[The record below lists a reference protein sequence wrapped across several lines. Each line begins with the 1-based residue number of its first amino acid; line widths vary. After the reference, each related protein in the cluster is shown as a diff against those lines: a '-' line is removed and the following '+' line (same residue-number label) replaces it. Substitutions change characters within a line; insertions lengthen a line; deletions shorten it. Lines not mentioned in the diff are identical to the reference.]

1 MKVGFKMVIKNKIPK
16 FRGFDNDFKRA
27 LLELGLY
34 PGPFNSQSFENIEDI
49 FDFVLKETEVY
60 FPEKLKNSLISRG
73 MYSSFIDDLKN
84 ELIFYVYVI
93 CLFKEME
100 NSKEF
105 ERFKST
111 SQFAREMLIELG
123 YNSIPVE
130 DDSRAAKDNIKTWL
144 SYDPFLKNFELLNNY
159 KPPLKFQ
166 APYFFTHFKEFRS
179 VNDIR
184 LGRAAEETKCKFI
197 NTLIKN
203 IKQYDKT
210 NTISRFI
217 SYYLMELNYNPYL
230 FLKIKENESKFK
242 EKMNDLNVNYDKS
255 EYIETFSLISLSP
268 DVYTRNKFL
277 EVFYDY
283 FDEKVYDQRYG
294 SRSFITNKK
303 IAQFP
308 FSEIMA
314 DFRSDIIKYSLIY
327 QPILKS
333 YTFYLIGNFKGL
345 NKDIIGNN
353 ELNNLINA
361 NLTKYSH
368 LESMTDYLYGSL
380 ANKDIFIEHQIPSIN
395 LNESLFEFLETWD
408 WNNYKE
414 DEENQE
420 REEYCILPDTAL
432 NAYFD
437 IINSRFNKINK

>member
-1 MKVGFKMVIKNKIPK
+1 MVIKNKIPK

>member
-1 MKVGFKMVIKNKIPK
+1 MVIKNKIPK
-16 FRGFDNDFKRA
+16 FWGFDEDFKRA
-27 LLELGLY
+27 LLELRLY

-49 FDFVLKETEVY
+49 FDFVLEETEVY
-60 FPEKLKNSLISRG
+60 FPEKLKIALLSRD

-84 ELIFYVYVI
+84 ELIFYVYVN
-93 CLFKEME
+93 CLFKGME
-100 NSKEF
+100 SSKEF
-105 ERFKST
+105 ERFEST

-123 YNSIPVE
+123 YNSTPVE
-130 DDSRAAKDNIKTWL
+130 DDSRAVKKNIKNWL
-144 SYDPFLKNFELLNNY
+144 PYDPFLKNFDLLNNY
-159 KPPLKFQ
+159 DPPLKIQ
-166 APYFFTHFKEFRS
+166 ASYFFTHFKEFRS
-179 VNDIR
+179 VNNIWF
-184 LGRAAEETKCKFI
+184 GKAAKETKCKFI

-203 IKQYDKT
+203 IKQYDKS
-210 NTISRFI
+210 NTLSRFI

-230 FLKIKENESKFK
+230 FLKITENESKFK
-242 EKMNDLNVNYDKS
+242 KKMKDLNLTYNES
-255 EYIETFSLISLSP
+255 EYRETFSLISLSP

-294 SRSFITNKK
+294 SRSFITKKK
-303 IAQFP
+303 IQQFS
-308 FSEIMA
+308 FSEIMS
-314 DFRSDIIKYSLIY
+314 DIRSDIIKYSLIY

-353 ELNNLINA
+353 GLNNLINA

-368 LESMTDYLYGSL
+368 LESMADYIYGSL
-380 ANKDIFIEHQIPSIN
+380 VNKDKFIEEHIPSIN
-395 LNESLFEFLETWD
+395 LNESLFEFLGTWD

-420 REEYCILPDTAL
+420 REEYYILPDTAL
-432 NAYFD
+432 NAYYD